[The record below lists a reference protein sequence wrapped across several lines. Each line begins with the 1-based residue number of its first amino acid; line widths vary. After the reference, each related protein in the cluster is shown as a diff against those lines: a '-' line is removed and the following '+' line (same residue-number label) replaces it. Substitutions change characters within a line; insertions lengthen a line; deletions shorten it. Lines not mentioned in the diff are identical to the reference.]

1 MSEQPINYPDAKKH
15 QVVSFTK
22 SAIRIGACIA
32 GIWGFYELGFV
43 GLLLAEIVGIYE
55 ELV

>member
-1 MSEQPINYPDAKKH
+1 MKNLDKLPDPQKH
-15 QVVSFTK
+15 QIVSFTK
-22 SAIRIGACIA
+22 SAIRIGACLV
-32 GIWGFYELGFV
+32 GMWGFYELGFV

>member
-1 MSEQPINYPDAKKH
+1 MSEQPINYPDAK
-15 QVVSFTK
+15 VSFTK